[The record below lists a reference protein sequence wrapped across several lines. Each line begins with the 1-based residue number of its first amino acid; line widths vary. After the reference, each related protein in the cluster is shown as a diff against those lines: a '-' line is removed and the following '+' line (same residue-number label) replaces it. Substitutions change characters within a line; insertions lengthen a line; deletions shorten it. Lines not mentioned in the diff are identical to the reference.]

1 MRTGPIAGS
10 NTLPRIKGGHSH
22 PIMGVKP
29 AFARRLAGIEGLRAV
44 AIASVFLFHVWL
56 VSPPRGQ
63 PFRFGWLNQHVL
75 VQLQNGVTL
84 FFVLSGF
91 LLFLPFVAAAL
102 REQPRP
108 EFGAYL
114 RNRALRILP
123 AYWVILLLT
132 AVALQAARVYH
143 GHAAAIGAMH
153 NASLL
158 AQNGLLLQ
166 NYRPSTLG
174 TGIVPAWSLA
184 IEVAFYLALPLLV
197 VAAFALAR
205 GATSQRQ
212 RVAAMLV
219 PAALM
224 AIIGIASCIFGP
236 FNGPIYRQ
244 TWVGVWRLSI
254 LPHAQLFAPGLA
266 LAVARVEY
274 QEGRLR
280 LPYWWRPAAALA
292 GVLIAVIAV
301 DLQVNRLITVRA
313 EVGLIA
319 IACGLLLALVVLPP
333 AHRRSR
339 LVGGLDSSIPIGIGV
354 ISYSVYLWHVPVML
368 WLRGHGLT
376 SGHNPGGFV
385 LNLALAA
392 TVTGALSW
400 ATYRLVEKPAL
411 KLKAHSRAAR
421 DKLASI
427 RRPSRGRAD
436 SRPS

>member
-1 MRTGPIAGS
+1 
-10 NTLPRIKGGHSH
+10 
-22 PIMGVKP
+22 MGVKP
-29 AFARRLAGIEGLRAV
+29 AFARRLAGIEGLRAA
-44 AIASVFLFHVWL
+44 AIASVFVFHVWL

-63 PFRFGWLNQHVL
+63 PFRFGWLSKHAFVP
-75 VQLQNGVTL
+75 LQNGVTL

-102 REQPRP
+102 RDQPRP

-132 AVALQAARVYH
+132 AVVLETARVYH
-143 GHAAAIGAMH
+143 GHAAAIGAVH

-158 AQNGLLLQ
+158 AQNGLLIQ
-166 NYRPSTLG
+166 NYRPASLG

-197 VAAFALAR
+197 VAAFGLAR
-205 GATSQRQ
+205 RASRQRQ
-212 RVAAMLV
+212 RVAAMLL

-224 AIIGIASCIFGP
+224 AIIGVAGCVFGP
-236 FNGPIYRQ
+236 SGGVIYGQ
-244 TWVGVWRLSI
+244 TWSGVWRLSI
-254 LPHAQLFAPGLA
+254 LTHSQLFAPGLA

-280 LPYWWRPAAALA
+280 LPYWWRPAAAVA

-301 DLQVNRLITVRA
+301 DLRVNRTITAWA

-319 IACGLLLALVVLPP
+319 IASGLLLALVVLPP
-333 AHRRSR
+333 AHRHSR
-339 LVGGLDSSIPIGIGV
+339 LVGGLDSPIPIGIGL

-376 SGHNPGGFV
+376 SGRGPGGFV

-427 RRPSRGRAD
+427 RKPSRKPAD